1 MNENNVNFYYAK
13 YKKYKNKYILSKK
26 YLVGGT
32 KPGEKPVIGIN
43 IPKLVELLY
52 NNIEFDPSD
61 VNLKTISDDISYLR
75 STKSHDLELMIRL
88 VQLDESNFM
97 EALQNIETYGLKHI
111 SNRNGIDFNQTKCI
125 SFEDSTEYL
134 ANYKHEHRTRRVIN
148 MFIDDSRHE
157 NPKYYSFTIS
167 ENGIV
172 YGIIN
177 DGIEFGATHIQLA
190 RNAAER
196 GIISGEIRLDGNN
209 IIFNF
214 SSSLYGFFNYLDTP
228 RPIIKNADTLYTF
241 EERIKMYK
249 LIILTKK
256 LIEISNRKVYEQYHY
271 TQNILF
277 PENKKPTEEEMRKI
291 CSDES
296 LIILDTTQMS
306 ACGTSKNIKTISDP
320 TVKSKY
326 EELQKKIL
334 DNNKDGSVC
343 NRYK

>member
-1 MNENNVNFYYAK
+1 M
-13 YKKYKNKYILSKK
+13 I
-26 YLVGGT
+26 
-32 KPGEKPVIGIN
+32 
-43 IPKLVELLY
+43 ELNSL
-52 NNIEFDPSD
+52 N
-61 VNLKTISDDISYLR
+61 
-75 STKSHDLELMIRL
+75 
-88 VQLDESNFM
+88 ESNFI
-97 EALQNIETYGLKHI
+97 EILGNIERFGLKYI
-111 SNRNGIDFNQTKCI
+111 INSTGTDFNQTKCI
-125 SFEDSTEYL
+125 TFDDRTEYL
-134 ANYKHEHRTRRVIN
+134 ANYKHEHRTSRVLN
-148 MFIDDSRHE
+148 NFSQDSRDE
-157 NPKYYSFTIS
+157 NPKHYSFTIS
-167 ENGIV
+167 NNGII

-214 SSSLYGFFNYLDTP
+214 SSSLYGFYNYLDTP
-228 RPIIKNADTLYTF
+228 RPIIKNADTPYTF
-241 EERIKMYK
+241 EERTKMYK

-256 LIEISNRKVYEQYHY
+256 LIEISNRKVYEQYNY

>member
-1 MNENNVNFYYAK
+1 MKENDVNFYNK
-13 YKKYKNKYILSKK
+13 YKKYKNKYILTKK

-32 KPGEKPVIGIN
+32 KPGEKPVIQVN
-43 IPKLVELLY
+43 LQKLVELLQRDSK
-52 NNIEFDPSD
+52 ISLED
-61 VNLKTISDDISYLR
+61 VHTKTINDDISYLR
-75 STKSHDLELMIRL
+75 STDICDLSLMIELDRL
-88 VQLDESNFM
+88 NESNFL
-97 EALQNIETYGLKHI
+97 EALQNIKRYGLKHI
-111 SNRNGIDFNQTKCI
+111 INSNGIDFNQTKCI
-125 SFEDSTEYL
+125 TFEDPHTEYL
-134 ANYKHEHRTRRVIN
+134 ANYKHEHRYRRVLN
-148 MFIDDSRHE
+148 NFSEDSRSK
-157 NPKYYSFTIS
+157 NPKHYSFTIS
-167 ENGIV
+167 NNGII

-190 RNAAER
+190 RDADER

-209 IIFNF
+209 ITFNF
-214 SSSLYGFFNYLDTP
+214 SSSLFGFFNYLDKP